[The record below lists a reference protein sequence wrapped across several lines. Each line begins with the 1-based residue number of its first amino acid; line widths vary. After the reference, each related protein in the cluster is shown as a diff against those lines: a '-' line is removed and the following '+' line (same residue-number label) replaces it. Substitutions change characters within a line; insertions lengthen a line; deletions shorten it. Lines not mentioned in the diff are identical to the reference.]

1 MWVDFQKPETR
12 ESGGP
17 GEEIKLSEIIVQM
30 EKFRILIVE
39 DSEIYRKLLRN
50 ALKEV
55 FPEIII
61 DEAVD
66 GREGLQKVDAF
77 LPDLIFMDIRLP
89 DEDGLELTK
98 KIKAIHSN
106 ISIFI
111 LSGYD
116 TQGFREAT
124 SQCGAE
130 GFLAKTSFGLEELE
144 ELLKSYLKAL
154 AN

>member
-1 MWVDFQKPETR
+1 MAN
-12 ESGGP
+12 
-17 GEEIKLSEIIVQM
+17 
-30 EKFRILIVE
+30 FRILIVE

-50 ALKEV
+50 ALQKV
-55 FPEIII
+55 FPEILI

-66 GREGLQKVDAF
+66 GDEALQKVDAF

-98 KIKAIHSN
+98 KVKATHPDIR
-106 ISIFI
+106 IFI
-111 LSGYD
+111 LTGYD
-116 TQGFREAT
+116 TQEFRKAT

-144 ELLKSYLKAL
+144 ELVKSFKKV
-154 AN
+154 